1 MLLPLAAHALL
12 HFNFSARRKDTTF
25 ARWGVVAAAIGLL
38 GIGLAPRIGALI
50 AALVVNALIAA
61 YNGGIL
67 GLLSQLTGEEHLAA
81 MFATTRVLA
90 TLGSLLG
97 EPLFYRLFQS
107 GSNIGKAW
115 SGLSYIVVGCT
126 YILVAAVVFAVTF
139 GAERG
144 GDYNEQD

>member
-12 HFNFSARRKDTTF
+12 HFDFSTLRKDTTF
-25 ARWGVVAAAIGLL
+25 ARWGSAAAAIGLL
-38 GIGLAPRIGALI
+38 GIGLAPGIGALI
-50 AALVVNALIAA
+50 AALVVNTLISA

-81 MFATTRVLA
+81 MFATIRVLA

-97 EPLFYRLFQS
+97 QPLFYKLFQF

-126 YILVAAVVFAVTF
+126 YILVAAVVFVVTS
-139 GAERG
+139 GSERG
-144 GDYNEQD
+144 ADYNEQD